1 MNLARLFILLI
12 LWVPWALGASTNRV
26 FCGLRWRSGL
36 DRHDA
41 AIPGWPVSQVLG
53 RLKAQT
59 GWKILLE
66 SGIQTQ
72 VKARF
77 AGLST
82 RDAFPRILGG
92 LNYSFTPSS
101 NGISLLRVFRSTA
114 SSAGEEIIADVDAG
128 LIGNELIVRLKAGT
142 DLDASKLALKW
153 GAESLGTNGFAVLLK
168 FESEAAA
175 AAALAKLESDPEVA
189 AVENNREFAPP
200 EIPSRLTEGR
210 PSPLNLAPTV
220 TPDGTRRVIA
230 LIDSGVQPMGPEFQS
245 FMLPSVPIVAG
256 AGVSEEPTHGTSMA
270 EAILR
275 GLAAASP
282 NNLSSTRVR
291 PYDVYGANVSTST
304 WDVTQAVVAA
314 VQEGATIVNLSLGSS
329 EGSPYLRD
337 VIRSVT
343 DQGVMVIAAAGN
355 EAGTAPFYPAAYES
369 TLAVTASTSS
379 RNGQL
384 AGYANFGTFV
394 DLAVPGSTQV
404 TINGAS
410 WTVQGT
416 SVSAAFA
423 SGMAG
428 GLAMDP
434 RMNLTPIR
442 ATLTT
447 RFPFRRP

>member
-1 MNLARLFILLI
+1 MLGA
-12 LWVPWALGASTNRV
+12 PWALGASTNRV
-26 FCGLRWRSGL
+26 ISGLRWRSGL

-41 AIPGWPVSQVLG
+41 AILGWPVNQVLG

-59 GWKILLE
+59 GWKILME
-66 SGIQTQ
+66 SGIRTQ

-77 AGLST
+77 EGLST

-92 LNYSFTPSS
+92 LNYSFTTSS
-101 NGISLLRVFRSTA
+101 NGVSLLRVFRSVA
-114 SSAGEEIIADVDAG
+114 SAAREEIIGDIGAG
-128 LIGNELIVRLKAGT
+128 LIGDELIVRLKGGT

-153 GAESLGTNGFAVLLK
+153 GAESLGTNGLAALLK

-175 AAALAKLESDPEVA
+175 TAARSKLESDPEIA

-200 EIPSRLTEGR
+200 EMPSRLTDGR
-210 PSPLNLAPTV
+210 PAPLNLAPSV

-230 LIDSGVQPMGPEFQS
+230 LIDSDVQAMASDFQS
-245 FMLPSVPIVAG
+245 FMLPAVAIVAG
-256 AGVSEEPTHGTSMA
+256 APVSEEPTHGTSMA
-270 EAILR
+270 EAIIR

-291 PYDVYGANVSTST
+291 PYDVYGGNVSTST
-304 WDVTQAVVAA
+304 WDVTQAVAA
-314 VQEGATIVNLSLGSS
+314 SVQEGATIVNLSLGSS

-355 EAGTAPFYPAAYES
+355 EAGAAPFYPAAYES
-369 TLAVTASTSS
+369 TLAVTASASS

-384 AGYANFGTFV
+384 AGYANFGAFV

-434 RMNLTPIR
+434 RMNLLPIR
-442 ATLTT
+442 ETLAT